1 MRDDYV
7 EIGEAGGDR
16 FAGVFPVGDFGD
28 FFWGVV
34 AEESPKKNF
43 FSIGEPFADG
53 VLEIEVEAIEIP
65 LLSGLKKL
73 GIVWWRV
80 ENHTGLI
87 LKGSTYT

>member
-34 AEESPKKNF
+34 AEESSKKNF
-43 FSIGEPFADG
+43 FSIGELFADRWHG
-53 VLEIEVEAIEIP
+53 SIDCNDRFPVRRLARAFN
-65 LLSGLKKL
+65 LS
-73 GIVWWRV
+73 VV
-80 ENHTGLI
+80 F
-87 LKGSTYT
+87 

>member
-34 AEESPKKNF
+34 AEESSKKNF
-43 FSIGEPFADG
+43 SRSVSFSLMEF
-53 VLEIEVEAIEIP
+53 LR
-65 LLSGLKKL
+65 L
-73 GIVWWRV
+73 R
-80 ENHTGLI
+80 
-87 LKGSTYT
+87 